1 MNAVTEV
8 KSKDAKETKEPKGYT
23 VVRRRVI
30 KVAQYSH
37 EKGVSVVPVVEGQ
50 KVTGRGLLAVVEP
63 AHPSYQVTVKA
74 ADGKVLAEGFDWA
87 DAVTHDWDAIA
98 EEKLAAYR
106 AEQARER
113 QAKAT
118 QKKVGAEREVT
129 LRELA
134 EAVKREP
141 FNFANES
148 LFQTPNSQ
156 VAQKVRDLYPSAFID
171 AVLDDDNHLWH
182 RFTDVQGEIR
192 DSVCPS
198 CGSDDIALIW
208 DSSTGLI
215 SRVCH
220 SQDCNFR
227 WADKPQQCPVCHFG
241 ELEVEMDARD
251 VYVRCDNRQNC
262 QYQAKLGRL
271 PRIPADEEEPTLRA
285 SAVPGRM

>member
-1 MNAVTEV
+1 MTEPTEAKSSKEV
-8 KSKDAKETKEPKGYT
+8 KGYKISSKRVVGVALYQGKKGIVPLPIVENQRVTQRGFLAILEPLHPARFVQVIASADAK
-23 VVRRRVI
+23 
-30 KVAQYSH
+30 
-37 EKGVSVVPVVEGQ
+37 
-50 KVTGRGLLAVVEP
+50 
-63 AHPSYQVTVKA
+63 
-74 ADGKVLAEGFDWA
+74 VLKEGFDWPGA
-87 DAVTHDWDAIA
+87 EQDWDAIA
-98 EEKLAAYR
+98 AEKFAAYR